1 VTIWDIGRKTITFR
15 AKPVVVRSNR
25 DSSCWV
31 CFARALVCLVLALS
45 RCAPGVAQTVYGSIV
60 GQVSDISGAVVK
72 DASVT
77 AIDLGTSESR
87 SGTTK
92 SDGDYQ
98 FVNLL
103 PGRYRIEVTAA
114 GFKLFSRDPID
125 VRVDSVVRVDATL
138 AVGAANESI
147 EVQEQTSLLDTQNS
161 SAGQVIEGRQVQET
175 PLNGRN
181 VMNLLALVP
190 GVIPQGGTQG
200 STAGNYTASGDL
212 TNVAGFGNYQ
222 IDGGLAGQ
230 NTFLFDGAPVNEVMS
245 NGTVL
250 VPTQDAV
257 QEFRV
262 ATSVPNPEIGALA
275 ACTNICGIPSSMRTT
290 SSTMRVAS
298 HALSWY
304 KTNSV
309 LRLVDLSSKSVPSSS
324 STTRDSPVE
333 TEFPSRVESRLRPS

>member
-1 VTIWDIGRKTITFR
+1 MSGVGLVTLR
-15 AKPVVVRSNR
+15 ARRSADPLRLNR
-25 DSSCWV
+25 G
-31 CFARALVCLVLALS
+31 
-45 RCAPGVAQTVYGSIV
+45 P
-60 GQVSDISGAVVK
+60 VSDIGGAVVK
-72 DASVT
+72 DASIT

-92 SDGDYQ
+92 SEGDYQ

-147 EVQEQTSLLDTQNS
+147 EAQEQTSLLDTQNS

-200 STAGNYTASGDL
+200 STSGNYTSSGDL
-212 TNVAGFGNYQ
+212 TNVEGFGNYQ
-222 IDGGLAGQ
+222 IGGGLAGQ
-230 NTFLFDGAPVNEVMS
+230 NAFLFDGAP
-245 NGTVL
+245 
-250 VPTQDAV
+250 
-257 QEFRV
+257 
-262 ATSVPNPEIGALA
+262 
-275 ACTNICGIPSSMRTT
+275 
-290 SSTMRVAS
+290 
-298 HALSWY
+298 
-304 KTNSV
+304 
-309 LRLVDLSSKSVPSSS
+309 
-324 STTRDSPVE
+324 
-333 TEFPSRVESRLRPS
+333 